1 MPNIKWRVATLC
13 CQLAIV
19 CCVSNLYSAERMEC
33 SEFNFKT
40 IQQRR
45 SVSCLAENKLCGS
58 YWFAVCCVICGADNQ
73 ITTRYWITRYC
84 R

>member
-1 MPNIKWRVATLC
+1 MPPEYLILLSKWFKMPNIKWIVATLC

-33 SEFNFKT
+33 SQFNFKT

-45 SVSCLAENKLCGS
+45 NVICLAENNFVGVIGLLC
-58 YWFAVCCVICGADNQ
+58 VV
-73 ITTRYWITRYC
+73 
-84 R
+84 